1 MTMLVSWIGVD
12 THGPSSVYIAADSRI
27 SWTQEHKFDFGKKV
41 FASKNILKFLDMQVM
56 FFFHLLY

>member
-41 FASKNILKFLDMQVM
+41 FAGSIPKFV
-56 FFFHLLY
+56 